1 MTPVSVAAAAES
13 PVLRPIKN
21 SNEDG
26 TLRRPERSSL
36 ASYSLASRAVPPR
49 RSKPRAPR
57 KRSLPCARNGNAN
70 ASAKMTMGG
79 ARQMRRVGLTRK
91 PDRQESPN
99 RSQQCPPRVYAKIRP
114 RVGDRGHTRRACRV
128 DALAE
133 GCTRGDELQGYGCA
147 RPRALILSHLTRPA
161 STPALMMAC
170 LPPAGLLSRCYARA
184 LGGGGNGGVQ

>member
-1 MTPVSVAAAAES
+1 
-13 PVLRPIKN
+13 
-21 SNEDG
+21 
-26 TLRRPERSSL
+26 
-36 ASYSLASRAVPPR
+36 
-49 RSKPRAPR
+49 
-57 KRSLPCARNGNAN
+57 
-70 ASAKMTMGG
+70 
-79 ARQMRRVGLTRK
+79 MRRVGLTRK